1 LGNLKPIEFG
11 VFMPVANNGW
21 LMSTTAPQ
29 YMPTWK
35 LLSKIATTAEDVGFH
50 YLFSMGK
57 WRGLGGET
65 KFWNYSVEPVT
76 LTSALATVT
85 SKVRLVASVSPILI
99 HPAVLAKMAVTVDD
113 VADGRLSLN
122 IVTADDEYGQM
133 GLYPP
138 DFHVHRYDY
147 YEEWLAVCK
156 LLWSQESVTFKGE
169 YFNLENCMSGPMPVQ
184 QPHPR
189 IVCAVSSDRGFQF
202 VAERCQ
208 EAFFGGTS
216 IAAKTAGCVK
226 AREASR
232 KAGRPIKTQTLTH
245 VVQGATDAEA
255 EAMLEHYREGSD
267 HVAIAN
273 VGFGGPE
280 QRPFYG
286 GVPLVG
292 GPEKI
297 VDYIAELAIGG
308 DIDGILMT
316 FPDFVDG
323 LQRFGEGVIP
333 LLASRGLELAP
344 RDSAVPADRATA

>member
-1 LGNLKPIEFG
+1 MASLKPIEFG

-35 LLSKIATTAEDVGFH
+35 LLSRIGMLAEDVGFH

-65 KFWNYSVEPVT
+65 KFWNYSVEPLT

-99 HPAVLAKMAVTVDD
+99 HPAVFSKMAVTVDD
-113 VADGRLSLN
+113 VAEGRLSIN

-133 GLYPP
+133 GLYPE
-138 DFHVHRYDY
+138 DFHPHRYDY
-147 YEEWLAVCK
+147 YEEWLAVAK
-156 LLWSQESVTFKGE
+156 RLWSEERVTFKGE
-169 YFNLENCMSGPMPVQ
+169 YFTLDDCMSGPKPVQ

-202 VAERCQ
+202 VAERCD

-216 IAAKTAGCVK
+216 VAAKKAGCEK
-226 AREASR
+226 ARAASR
-232 KAGRPIKTQTLTH
+232 KSGRPIKTQTLTH

-255 EAMLEHYREGSD
+255 EAMMQHFRDGAD
-267 HVAIAN
+267 HEAIAN

-297 VDYIAELAIGG
+297 VDYMAELAIDG
-308 DIDGILMT
+308 DIDGVLVT
-316 FPDFVDG
+316 FPDFIDG
-323 LQRFGEGVIP
+323 LEKFRDGIIP

-344 RDSAVPADRATA
+344 RVSTEAAPSIVV